1 MQPELFQRESYIEEG
16 WGSRK
21 AILDVLC
28 TEVATPPHARV
39 VPSRPWLRARLPLI
53 FWPLLEFFMA
63 PPLLGG
69 EHEWTSGGLER
80 FSFSVVVLGKLFYG
94 SNIELGRRGHI
105 CVAYGSDDRAVS
117 SSVAGRRKNNACSL
131 LDELNPH
138 PTHPQSVS
146 VALSIKTIPF
156 F

>member
-1 MQPELFQRESYIEEG
+1 MKVLGTGSWRVTDGDSRRAACGGKDVAACKWRRRRGHSY
-16 WGSRK
+16 
-21 AILDVLC
+21 
-28 TEVATPPHARV
+28 
-39 VPSRPWLRARLPLI
+39 RLPSLDL
-53 FWPLLEFFMA
+53 PAPLEFFMA

-105 CVAYGSDDRAVS
+105 CIAYGSDDRAVS

-131 LDELNPH
+131 LDESNPH

>member
-1 MQPELFQRESYIEEG
+1 
-16 WGSRK
+16 
-21 AILDVLC
+21 
-28 TEVATPPHARV
+28 
-39 VPSRPWLRARLPLI
+39 
-53 FWPLLEFFMA
+53 MA

-131 LDELNPH
+131 LDESNPH

>member
-1 MQPELFQRESYIEEG
+1 MR
-16 WGSRK
+16 
-21 AILDVLC
+21 C

-105 CVAYGSDDRAVS
+105 CVAYGSDDS
-117 SSVAGRRKNNACSL
+117 SFFFGRRTTKKQCMQLARRIESSPNSSAIRVRRIINQDYS
-131 LDELNPH
+131 
-138 PTHPQSVS
+138 
-146 VALSIKTIPF
+146 F
-156 F
+156 FF